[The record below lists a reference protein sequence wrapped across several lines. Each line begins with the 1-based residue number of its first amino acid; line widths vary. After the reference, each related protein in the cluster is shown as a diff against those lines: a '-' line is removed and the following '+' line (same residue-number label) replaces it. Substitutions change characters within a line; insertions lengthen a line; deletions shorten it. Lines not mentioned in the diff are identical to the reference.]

1 MTSNVSFAW
10 TDATVTE
17 LRRLAAAGQSA
28 GQISLV
34 LGCSRNAVIGKCVR
48 SKPRIRLAGGAD
60 PDKKSSRANTL
71 AGRLTSGKTTL
82 APRASKAAPKP
93 PAPPPVANL
102 LAMRPA
108 PPELAAA
115 KAESYLSS
123 TARRHA
129 FDPAHAPAGARLLPL
144 VDLERGMCKWPL
156 YEDGPAVFCGCTVTS
171 VDQNG
176 QPGRYCETHAAMSR
190 SPTGDRR

>member
-60 PDKKSSRANTL
+60 PEKKSSRANTL

-82 APRASKAAPKP
+82 APRPPKFAAKN
-93 PAPPPVANL
+93 PAPTPSANL
-102 LAMRPA
+102 LAMRSA
-108 PPELAAA
+108 PPGVAAE
-115 KAESYLSS
+115 KAEAYLASS
-123 TARRHA
+123 TRRHA
-129 FDPAHAPAGARLLPL
+129 FDPAYAPTGARLVPL
-144 VDLERGMCKWPL
+144 IELERGMCKWPL
-156 YEDGPAVFCGCTVTS
+156 YENGPAVFCGCRVTI
-171 VDQNG
+171 VDLNG
-176 QPGRYCETHAAMSR
+176 QPARYCETHEAMSR
-190 SPTGDRR
+190 SQPGDRR